1 MDGAGDRDGASPTPL
16 SRQASFMLAALSV
29 MLCMVLAGG
38 HLIVRA
44 LTRELRVSRL
54 QSDFVSAVSH
64 EFRTPLTTV
73 RHLSQLLA
81 RGRVASDVR
90 RAEFYGILVRESD
103 RLQRLVENL
112 LDFARVESG
121 EVAYRFEAIAPGP
134 FIRDVVNDFSGE
146 LADPAARVSIDGDQ
160 LALPAIRADRD
171 MLARVFWNLLDNAV
185 KYSGG
190 TPDCPSGTGR
200 RGGACDG
207 ESARSRHGHS
217 RHRAVADLRQVRS
230 RRCRARRQHQGHGH
244 RPGDIARN
252 RPRARRRHHGAERNR
267 ARQHVRGVAAGGCG
281 PAGSG
286 VEPMAT
292 SILIVEDDPGIIAGL
307 REDLTYEG
315 YGVRSSRTATR
326 RSRPFGAGTSV

>member
-1 MDGAGDRDGASPTPL
+1 MASSRSLAAVDRARDDVDQSESILVVTRSTPDRLDIEAVSPRYLDAHWRLVWSTPGVTLALTDLEGHTVLGDPRPVPQPQSLRTAAVTNLPWTVQAIETGASPTPL

-29 MLCMVLAGG
+29 MLCVVLAGG

-81 RGRVASDVR
+81 RGRVASDAR

-146 LADPAARVSIDGDQ
+146 LADPAARVSYRWRS
-160 LALPAIRADRD
+160 ARAAGHPRGSRHAG
-171 MLARVFWNLLDNAV
+171 ARVLE
-185 KYSGG
+185 
-190 TPDCPSGTGR
+190 P
-200 RGGACDG
+200 
-207 ESARSRHGHS
+207 AR
-217 RHRAVADLRQVRS
+217 
-230 RRCRARRQHQGHGH
+230 
-244 RPGDIARN
+244 
-252 RPRARRRHHGAERNR
+252 
-267 ARQHVRGVAAGGCG
+267 
-281 PAGSG
+281 
-286 VEPMAT
+286 
-292 SILIVEDDPGIIAGL
+292 
-307 REDLTYEG
+307 
-315 YGVRSSRTATR
+315 
-326 RSRPFGAGTSV
+326 